1 MPAKPGTTI
10 ITFLQMRYLKIRAVE
25 QLAQGHTAIKEENQN
40 LNLCILV
47 TKPYPLHYSAA
58 CKKIKACDVKH
69 FYNLQFIFKKYYY

>member
-1 MPAKPGTTI
+1 MNQGKLVVKPEMARVNVDI
-10 ITFLQMRYLKIRAVE
+10 L
-25 QLAQGHTAIKEENQN
+25 KEENQN